1 MTAPDQPHPHRRF
14 DELARLD
21 GRVVIVTGGAGFIG
35 QVACAGLAEQGA
47 HVVVVDRDQAACDTV
62 AAEIT
67 AEGGAAT
74 GLAADLEQ
82 EAEVLAIAPRVL
94 EDLGRID
101 GLVQLAALVSAEP
114 LPGWTTEFARQGSET
129 WRRAMEVNLT
139 AAFVLARECAPALEA
154 SGHGALVLV
163 GSTYGVVGP
172 DWRIYDGTGM
182 GNAAGYAAS
191 KGGIIQL
198 SRWLATTLAPGV
210 RVNTL
215 SPGGVERGQPASFVE
230 AYRERT
236 PLARMAVE
244 EDYKG
249 AIVYL
254 VSDLSRYVTGH
265 NLVVD
270 GGWTA
275 W

>member
-1 MTAPDQPHPHRRF
+1 MTATDQPHPHRRF

-35 QVACAGLAEQGA
+35 RVASAGLAEQGA
-47 HVVVVDRDQAACDTV
+47 HVVVVDRDPEACE
-62 AAEIT
+62 A
-67 AEGGAAT
+67 AAT
-74 GLAADLEQ
+74 AIEEAGGTATALAADLEQ
-82 EAEVLAIAPRVL
+82 EDEVVAIAPRVL
-94 EDLGRID
+94 DALGRID

-114 LPGWTTEFARQGSET
+114 LPGWTTDLAGQGTET
-129 WRRAMEVNLT
+129 WRRALEVNLT
-139 AAFVLARECAPALEA
+139 AAFVLARECAPALA
-154 SGHGALVLV
+154 RSGNGAIVLV
-163 GSTYGVVGP
+163 GSTYGIVGP
-172 DWRIYDGTGM
+172 DWRIYDGTDM

-191 KGGIIQL
+191 KGGVTQL
-198 SRWLATTLAPGV
+198 GRWLATTLAPEV
-210 RVNTL
+210 RVNVVT
-215 SPGGVERGQPASFVE
+215 PGGVERGQPASFVA

-236 PLARMAVE
+236 PLGRMAVE